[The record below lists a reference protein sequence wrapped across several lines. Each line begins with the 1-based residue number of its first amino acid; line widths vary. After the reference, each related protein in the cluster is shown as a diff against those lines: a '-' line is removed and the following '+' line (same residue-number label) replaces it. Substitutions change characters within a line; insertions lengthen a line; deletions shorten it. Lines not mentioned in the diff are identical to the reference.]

1 MRTDSRLPDAGRP
14 GRGWMAA
21 AVLIAWA
28 SAGSLAGLA
37 GGQVPAAGQRLA
49 LLLSKA
55 KAYCLRLETAALD
68 FTCIEKIAER
78 TYAMRLEAPDVV
90 VPNTS
95 VGGTGVGYSYKPAKM
110 PYYEN
115 TYVYDYQFV
124 RRGAFKTEK
133 RVLLEENGRKKKE
146 REAELTTATIR
157 VQNALFGP
165 IGLVGESAQSGHDYR
180 IVDEETVKGK
190 TVVIVEAVPKPGL
203 ERQHCYGRIW
213 IREADGSIAR
223 IAWDQASVGNFQ
235 VVQARAREYRAEP
248 QLTSLTE
255 YGMEKNGLRFP
266 SKDTTEEAY
275 IKSGQKYVQALTTI
289 LYMDYRFFTVETAV
303 QY

>member
-1 MRTDSRLPDAGRP
+1 MAG
-14 GRGWMAA
+14 
-21 AVLIAWA
+21 AVFVAWA
-28 SAGSLAGLA
+28 SFGPLAGPA
-37 GGQVPAAGQRLA
+37 GGQDPAADQRLA
-49 LLLSKA
+49 QLLAKA
-55 KAYCLRLETAALD
+55 KSYCLRLETAALD
-68 FTCIEKIAER
+68 FTCIEMIEER

-133 RVLLEENGRKKKE
+133 RIVTEENGRKKRE
-146 REAELTTATIR
+146 REAELMTTTIR

-180 IVDEETVKGK
+180 IAGEEAVKGK
-190 TVVIVEAVPKPGL
+190 KVVIVDAAPKPGL

-213 IREADGSIAR
+213 IREDDGSIAR
-223 IAWDQASVGNFQ
+223 IAWDQVSIGNFQ
-235 VVQARAREYRAEP
+235 IVQARAREYGAEP

-255 YGMEKNGLRFP
+255 YGMEKNGIRFP

-275 IKSGQKYVQALTTI
+275 IKSGQKHVQALTTI
-289 LYMDYRFFTVETAV
+289 LYKDYKFFTVETAV